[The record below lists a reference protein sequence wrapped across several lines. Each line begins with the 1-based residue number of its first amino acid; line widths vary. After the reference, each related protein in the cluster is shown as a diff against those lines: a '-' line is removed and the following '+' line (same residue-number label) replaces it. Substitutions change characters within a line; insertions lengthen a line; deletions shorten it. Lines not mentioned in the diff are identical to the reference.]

1 MLTKIKRGFKRLLI
15 KPERNLRWLLRKRVR
30 DSGLLFSRDN
40 IRIDREIEY
49 YDNYVCAYIEVW
61 FDAER
66 KFGLKL
72 GDENYVN
79 VYAYINPDTGKLFI
93 TYVIYYGDGFID
105 NERKITALTQEEK
118 NLIITMVNEVSLT
131 ETGLSVND
139 NWNCLISEENLESI
153 ASRG

>member
-1 MLTKIKRGFKRLLI
+1 MFAKIKQS
-15 KPERNLRWLLRKRVR
+15 LRWLLRKRVR
-30 DSGLLFSRDN
+30 DRGLLFTREN

-72 GDENYVN
+72 GEEDYIN
-79 VYAYINPDTGKLFI
+79 VYAYITPNKNEVRV
-93 TYVIYYGDGFID
+93 TYIINYYDGFID
-105 NERKITALTQEEK
+105 DERTFSALTPKEK
-118 NLIITMVNEVSLT
+118 NLILIMVNEVSLT

-139 NWNCLISEENLESI
+139 NWNRLTNEENLESI
-153 ASRG
+153 VSGG